1 MHIWVLVIIIVT
13 YMYMWSWPGIED
25 LVAVNFYG
33 LWPEASAPGSG
44 HTALG
49 LNAPSSKYKYTNTN
63 REASERTVA
72 LDTLPLAS
80 MVPPQ

>member
-1 MHIWVLVIIIVT
+1 M
-13 YMYMWSWPGIED
+13 
-25 LVAVNFYG
+25 AVNFYG

-63 REASERTVA
+63 TEASERTVA

-80 MVPPQ
+80 MVPPQKNQSRKRRPCLTASS